1 MQIMKNSLL
10 ALLTL
15 LASGGLWAE
24 DEFPIEL
31 TCEFAEV
38 AFNINVA
45 ATEENTWTK
54 LLTDIKHSGGSA
66 VWWANKS
73 HKDKKVYARKNSLS
87 VDSKNIYFAFP
98 NGAFGNVD
106 FYINRF
112 TGKIR
117 AGNYSGECYK
127 GFKEYKERK
136 F

>member
-1 MQIMKNSLL
+1 MKHLLLSL
-10 ALLTL
+10 ALILSTNT
-15 LASGGLWAE
+15 WAE

-54 LLTDIKHSGGSA
+54 LLTDIKHSGGA
-66 VWWANKS
+66 AWWANNS

-87 VDSKNIYFAFP
+87 VDSENIYFSIP
-98 NGAFGNVD
+98 DGVFGTVY
-106 FYINRF
+106 FFINRL

-117 AGNYSGECYK
+117 GSNYSGECYK
-127 GFKEYKERK
+127 GFKEYNERK